1 MRLKKDN
8 LDVLRLK
15 KNLDMVRLKK
25 DNSIDVLRLKK
36 DSGKRNMDVLRLKKS
51 SLEKPPNGK
60 DRWETKFCTNQ
71 SCQVISAYRS

>member
-36 DSGKRNMDVLRLKKS
+36 DSGKRNMDVVRLKKS
-51 SLEKPPNGK
+51 SLEKPPRLEIQFYIN
-60 DRWETKFCTNQ
+60 R
-71 SCQVISAYRS
+71 SCQIKSEYRS

>member
-1 MRLKKDN
+1 M
-8 LDVLRLK
+8 K

-51 SLEKPPNGK
+51 SLEKPTNGK
-60 DRWETKFCTNQ
+60 DRWDRQFCAN
-71 SCQVISAYRS
+71 